1 MNRSIV
7 EVCNKYGIKVDKIK
21 LLSNYYIVSD
31 EVKSYLL
38 KNKNSSLK
46 ELFDYFDNINFNHY
60 LRPLY
65 GFDDYYEI
73 YNYYDEVYSNEK
85 KYNML
90 IDSLSELHKKSIY
103 LEEIDGEFDK
113 LYDDINN
120 EISYLTNYYLDL
132 QDYIERFSF
141 PRLDYHYL
149 IVNISSFNVLLNL
162 AKKKLDDWYESS
174 NHGIRKSIIVG
185 YPNLDNFCSA
195 NSGYFKNFDYSKKD
209 YFIYDLVDV
218 FKDKYSDNL
227 YNLFNTYIE
236 FNKLTDSELKLF
248 DSLICIP
255 EKLEF
260 SSNSY
265 NNILCIKE
273 ALKYNNKV
281 YEFFLEKNK
290 EDQKTDETKF

>member
-1 MNRSIV
+1 MNKSISD
-7 EVCNKYGIKVDKIK
+7 VCNKYAINVDKIK
-21 LLSNYYIVSD
+21 LLSNYYIVFD
-31 EVKSYLL
+31 EGKSYLL

-60 LRPLY
+60 LRPLH
-65 GFDDYYEI
+65 GFDDHYEI
-73 YNYYDEVYSNEK
+73 YNYYDEVCSDEK
-85 KYNML
+85 KHNML
-90 IDSLSELHKKSIY
+90 IESLSELHKKSMY
-103 LEEIDGEFDK
+103 NEENENFDK
-113 LYDDINN
+113 LYDSINN
-120 EISYLTNYYLDL
+120 KINYLTNYYLDL

-174 NHGIRKSIIVG
+174 NHEIRKSIIVG
-185 YPNLDNFCSA
+185 CPTLDNFCSA
-195 NSGYFKNFDYSKKD
+195 DYGYFINFDYYKKD
-209 YFIYDLVDV
+209 YFIYDLVNV
-218 FKDKYSDNL
+218 FKDKHSDNL
-227 YNLFNTYIE
+227 YSLFNIYIE

-248 DSLICIP
+248 DSLLCIP

-273 ALKYNNKV
+273 ALKYNNKI

-290 EDQKTDETKF
+290 EDQKTDKTKF